1 MASVDNEPRIYIG
14 DLSYD
19 VTSNDIREAFK
30 RFGTIQRVDIR
41 KFKYGGFAFVVFTNH
56 DSAHTAVKEMN
67 KTKLWGQIISVEIAR
82 GTRRYVLCHL
92 VYIIIHMLFSY
103 DLAFRPKSTSGLY
116 VVTVSNLNDKTSWQD
131 LKDFGRGTGTSMNF
145 NVLRSDV
152 STQHGKKTG

>member
-1 MASVDNEPRIYIG
+1 MALVDNEPRIYIG
-14 DLSYD
+14 DLSYE

-30 RFGTIQRVDIR
+30 RFGTIQRVDTR

-56 DSAHTAVKEMN
+56 ESAHTAVREMN

-82 GTRRYVLCHL
+82 GTRRYVLSFIVLINPKSSC
-92 VYIIIHMLFSY
+92 
-103 DLAFRPKSTSGLY
+103 DLDFRPKSTSGLY
-116 VVTVSNLNDKTSWQD
+116 MVTVSNLNDKTSWQD

-152 STQHGKKTG
+152 SKNHGKKTG